1 MPDQTGKPLII
12 YVPGL
17 KPKPPTERYQRELWR
32 CLLEGV
38 SRLDSKAAQQLQES
52 ENAFEVI
59 GWTTEFY
66 REDRNI
72 DLDLPAIE
80 ALLHQLHPSRRD
92 IAEANAWKKRF
103 MRWVFLLGD
112 FLPFLIPRIADKNM
126 QLTLRDLRRYAR
138 NIGGAGDWVREQLLL
153 PLRAALRENRPV
165 MIIAHSMGSIIA
177 YDCLWLLGKESLPP
191 VDVMITLGSPLGQK
205 FVQRRLLGAAL
216 EESERFPSA
225 LRRWINVAAVG
236 ELTAIDRQFATDF
249 GVMVELGLLESIED
263 HEIFNYFRSG
273 DELNVHSEY
282 GYLVNNVTAGL
293 LRDWWQ
299 QARQ

>member
-1 MPDQTGKPLII
+1 MPDQTRNPLIL

-17 KPKPPTERYQRELWR
+17 KPKPPMERYQRELWR

-38 SRLDSKAAQQLQES
+38 NRLDSKVAQQLQEHK
-52 ENAFEVI
+52 NGFQVV
-59 GWTTEFY
+59 GWTSEFY
-66 REDRNI
+66 HQDRDI

-126 QLTLRDLRRYAR
+126 QLTLRDLRRYTR
-138 NIGGAGDWVREQLLL
+138 NIGGAGDWVRGQLLQ
-153 PLRAALRENRPV
+153 PLRAALQENRPV
-165 MIIAHSMGSIIA
+165 TLIAHSMGSIIA

-191 VDVMITLGSPLGQK
+191 VEVMITLGSPLGQK
-205 FVQRRLLGAAL
+205 FVQRRLLGAGL
-216 EESERFPSA
+216 GEPERFPKT
-225 LRRWINVAAVG
+225 LRRWINIAAVG
-236 ELTAIDRQFATDF
+236 ELTAIDRHFATDF
-249 GVMVELGLLESIED
+249 GEMVELDLLESIED
-263 HEIFNYFRSG
+263 HEIFNYFRSEG
-273 DELNVHSEY
+273 ELNVHSEY